1 MYAKLCSACIYGVNG
16 ALIEVEIDLT
26 NGLPQTYIVGLPDS
40 AVREAVDRVRAAIK
54 NCDFTY
60 PIGRITINLAPAD
73 MRKEGASFD
82 LAIAIGILIASGQL
96 VLPQHE
102 AVLMIGELA
111 LNGTLRPLRG
121 VLPMV
126 DLAKQQGF
134 KAVLVPSSNVQEASL
149 IQGIEVYGISHLRG
163 LISTPTMSQS
173 GQFGTQ
179 LGTQSDQS
187 RSSSALSISSQ
198 LSKESIPGLA
208 HLKANLASIQ
218 KLNQH
223 PSNLSQDDYRDVLGQ
238 QHVKRALTIA
248 AAGMH
253 NLMLIGPPGTGK
265 SMLIKRLPT
274 ILPPLTNEQ
283 ALEVTK
289 IYSSAGRFHVSPF
302 HFIAERPFRAPHHT
316 ISASG
321 LAGGGLIPK
330 PGEISLAHH
339 GVLFLDELPEFKRE
353 ALEVLR
359 QPLEEHQVTISR
371 SKASFTFPAQ
381 FLLATSLN
389 PCPCGFYL
397 SEPPLPECTCTP
409 YRIAQYREKISGPLI
424 DRIDMQV
431 EVPRPKHLEN
441 DSSPLSSA
449 EMSRSVLA
457 AVEMQQKRYCG
468 MQIRYN
474 SELNRRAIKELCKLS
489 PVALDILNQSFEALG
504 LSMRAY
510 DRIIKLARTIADVEQ
525 CHTVEPQH
533 IAEAIQYRQLDQK
546 K

>member
-1 MYAKLCSACIYGVNG
+1 MYAKLCSACIYGVDG

-149 IQGIEVYGISHLRG
+149 IQGIEVYGISHLRE

-179 LGTQSDQS
+179 LGAQSDQS
-187 RSSSALSISSQ
+187 SSSSALSISSQ
-198 LSKESIPGLA
+198 LSKESISGLA
-208 HLKANLASIQ
+208 HLKELASIQ
-218 KLNQH
+218 KLNEH

-238 QHVKRALTIA
+238 HHVKRALTIA

-381 FLLATSLN
+381 FLLAISLN

-431 EVPRPKHLEN
+431 EVPRPKNIEN
-441 DSSPLSSA
+441 DTSPLSSA
-449 EMSRSVLA
+449 EMRANVLA
-457 AVEMQQKRYCG
+457 AVEMQQKRYRG
-468 MQIRYN
+468 TQIRYN
-474 SELNRRAIKELCKLS
+474 SELNRRAINELCKLS
-489 PVALDILNQSFEALG
+489 PDAYNILNQSFEALG

-525 CHTVEPQH
+525 SEIVESRH
-533 IAEAIQYRQLDQK
+533 IAEAIQYRQLDQQK
-546 K
+546 

>member
-1 MYAKLCSACIYGVNG
+1 MRKHLYLPKSYAQYIRTILENGVFFMYAKLSSACIYGVNG

-54 NCDFTY
+54 NCDFIY
-60 PIGRITINLAPAD
+60 PVGRITINLAPAD

-82 LAIAIGILIASGQL
+82 LAIAVGILIASGQL
-96 VLPQHE
+96 QLPQHE
-102 AVLMIGELA
+102 GILMIGELA
-111 LNGTLRPLRG
+111 LNGTIRPVRG
-121 VLPMV
+121 ILPMV

-134 KAVLVPSSNVQEASL
+134 KAVLVPSSNVQEATL
-149 IQGIEVYGISHLRG
+149 IQGIEVYGISHLHQLIPTDTTSG
-163 LISTPTMSQS
+163 LS
-173 GQFGTQ
+173 
-179 LGTQSDQS
+179 
-187 RSSSALSISSQ
+187 
-198 LSKESIPGLA
+198 
-208 HLKANLASIQ
+208 HLKVNLAFIQ
-218 KLNQH
+218 KLNHQV
-223 PSNLSQDDYRDVLGQ
+223 PPPSQDDYRDVLGQ
-238 QHVKRALTIA
+238 HHVKRALTIA

-253 NLMLIGPPGTGK
+253 NLMLMGPPGTGK

-289 IYSSAGRFHVSPF
+289 IYSSAGRFHVSPS
-302 HFIAERPFRAPHHT
+302 HFIEDRPFRAPHHT

-381 FLLATSLN
+381 FLLAASLN
-389 PCPCGFYL
+389 PCPCGYYL
-397 SEPPLPECTCTP
+397 SEPPLPQCTCTP

-431 EVPRPKHLEN
+431 EVPRPKNLEN

-449 EMSRSVLA
+449 EMRLNVLS
-457 AVEMQQKRYCG
+457 AVKMQQKRYKG
-468 MQIRYN
+468 TPIRYN
-474 SELNRRAIKELCKLS
+474 SNLNRRAINELCKLS
-489 PVALDILNQSFEALG
+489 PAAHEILNQSFEVLG

-510 DRIIKLARTIADVEQ
+510 DRIIKLARTISDVEQ
-525 CHTVEPQH
+525 CEVVMPQH

>member
-1 MYAKLCSACIYGVNG
+1 MLGTYGFCWKWGVFMYAKLCSACIYGVNG

-60 PIGRITINLAPAD
+60 PVGRITINLAPAD
-73 MRKEGASFD
+73 MKKEGASFD

-102 AVLMIGELA
+102 AILIIGELA
-111 LNGTLRPLRG
+111 LNGTLRPVRG

-126 DLAKQQGF
+126 DLAKQKGF
-134 KAVLVPSSNVQEASL
+134 KAVLVPSLNVQEASL
-149 IQGIEVYGISHLRG
+149 IQGIEVYGMSHLRG
-163 LISTPTMSQS
+163 L
-173 GQFGTQ
+173 
-179 LGTQSDQS
+179 TQSS
-187 RSSSALSISSQ
+187 LSSSSELSEKSGESKFSISR
-198 LSKESIPGLA
+198 LA
-208 HLKANLASIQ
+208 HLKANSAFIQ
-218 KLNQH
+218 KLNPH
-223 PSNLSQDDYRDVLGQ
+223 PSIPSQDDYRDVLGQ
-238 QHVKRALTIA
+238 HHVKRALTIA

-274 ILPPLTNEQ
+274 ILPPLTNKE

-302 HFIAERPFRAPHHT
+302 HFIADRPFRAPHHT

-381 FLLATSLN
+381 FLLAASLN
-389 PCPCGFYL
+389 PCPCGYYL
-397 SEPPLPECTCTP
+397 SEPPLPQCTCTP

-431 EVPRPKHLEN
+431 EVPRPKNLDN
-441 DSSPLSSA
+441 NSNPLSSA
-449 EMSRSVLA
+449 EMRMSVLV
-457 AVEMQQKRYCG
+457 AVEMQQKRYRG
-468 MQIRYN
+468 TQIRYN
-474 SELNRRAIKELCKLS
+474 SELNRHSIKELCKLS
-489 PVALDILNQSFEALG
+489 PAAYDILNQSFEALG

-525 CHTVEPQH
+525 SEIVESRH
-533 IAEAIQYRQLDQK
+533 IAEAIQYRQLDQQN
-546 K
+546 

>member
-1 MYAKLCSACIYGVNG
+1 MYAKLCSACIYGVDG

-54 NCDFTY
+54 NCDFSY
-60 PIGRITINLAPAD
+60 PVGRITINLAPAD

-96 VLPQHE
+96 VLPQYE
-102 AVLMIGELA
+102 DMLIIGELA
-111 LNGTLRPLRG
+111 LDGTLRPVRG

-126 DLAKQQGF
+126 DLAKQKGF
-134 KAVLVPSSNVQEASL
+134 KAVLVPSLNVQEASL
-149 IQGIEVYGISHLRG
+149 IQGIEVYGMSHLRG
-163 LISTPTMSQS
+163 L
-173 GQFGTQ
+173 
-179 LGTQSDQS
+179 TQSS
-187 RSSSALSISSQ
+187 LSSSSGESKASIAR
-198 LSKESIPGLA
+198 LA
-208 HLKANLASIQ
+208 HLKANSASNQ
-218 KLNQH
+218 ESNQH
-223 PSNLSQDDYRDVLGQ
+223 PALPSQDDYRDVLGQ
-238 QHVKRALTIA
+238 HHVKRALTIA

-381 FLLATSLN
+381 FLLAASLN

-397 SEPPLPECTCTP
+397 SEPPLPECTCTS
-409 YRIAQYREKISGPLI
+409 YRITQYREKISGPLI

-431 EVPRPKHLEN
+431 EVPRPKNLKN
-441 DSSPLSSA
+441 DTSPLSSA
-449 EMSRSVLA
+449 EMRASVLT
-457 AVEMQQKRYCG
+457 AVEMQQKRYFG
-468 MQIRYN
+468 TQIRYN

-489 PVALDILNQSFEALG
+489 PAAYDILNQSFEALG

-525 CHTVEPQH
+525 SEIVESRH
-533 IAEAIQYRQLDQK
+533 IAEAIQYRQLDQQI
-546 K
+546 